1 MKIAIYI
8 LSFLV
13 ISLTVSYIKVS
24 YRLYKVLD
32 TVNKFFKEKE
42 NYVRI
47 KLKESVY
54 GNFFKN
60 PFEPRKSNVLPD
72 VPLVQ
77 TLIQNTELVKE
88 IIGHLENIK

>member
-1 MKIAIYI
+1 MEQINAYKTSDNKIFENLCDAQ
-8 LSFLV
+8 
-13 ISLTVSYIKVS
+13 KHEQE
-24 YRLYKVLD
+24 LYDEKI
-32 TVNKFFKEKE
+32 FKEKE

-60 PFEPRKSNVLPD
+60 PFEPRKSNILPD
-72 VPLVQ
+72 IPLVQ